1 MMSRTISAG
10 KTPRIKVDS
19 IGGDLSVVGWDG
31 EILIKG
37 NDDELAVEQND
48 EQITLSCGGDL
59 ALRVP
64 KAAAFEFA
72 NIGGD
77 ASIRGV
83 QGDIEL
89 QNIGGDLSIRD
100 AGSVTIGNISADF
113 SLRNA
118 KGDIQVMNAG
128 GDVSIR
134 DVDGNVTL
142 DSVGDD
148 LALRGAR
155 GDVRVNVGEDVI
167 VYLDP
172 KADGEYSV
180 VAGDDILLVLP
191 AETNATLTMQ
201 GDKIDVDLPGVD
213 PDEDATERIVVL
225 GDGAAKISLSA
236 GGDVRV
242 SNREDAGEYAEEFGN
257 FAGMNFDFSG
267 FGEQI
272 SRQVQR
278 ATERA
283 SRRAAEASRRAEEA
297 VRRAERT
304 AERHARR
311 GRVGLEIGRWNWDL
325 KGTPKPPT
333 PPVPPTDPVSDD
345 ERMAILKMLAEK
357 KITAEQ
363 AEQLL
368 VALEGGK

>member
-1 MMSRTISAG
+1 MSRTISAG
-10 KTPRIKVDS
+10 KTPKIKVES

-31 EILIKG
+31 EILVKG
-37 NDDELAVEQND
+37 DEDDISLVQGDGE
-48 EQITLSCGGDL
+48 ISISCGSDL

-64 KAAAFEFA
+64 KDSSFEFL

-83 QGDIEL
+83 QGNIDL
-89 QNIGGDLSIRD
+89 VTIGGDLSIRD
-100 AGSVTIGNISADF
+100 AGSVTIGNIGADF
-113 SLRNA
+113 SMRNA
-118 KGDIQVMNAG
+118 KGDVHVKNAG

-155 GDVRVNVGEDVI
+155 GDVKVNVGEDVI

-172 KADGEYSV
+172 KADGGYSI

-191 AETNATLTMQ
+191 LDANATMSMQ
-201 GDKIDVDLPGVD
+201 GDKIDIDLPGVD
-213 PDEDATERIVVL
+213 PDEDATERVVVL
-225 GDGAAKISLSA
+225 GDGSAKISLSA

-242 SNREDAGEYAEEFGN
+242 SNREDAGEFAQEFGN

-267 FGEQI
+267 FGERI
-272 SRQVQR
+272 SRQVERVTAR
-278 ATERA
+278 ATK
-283 SRRAAEASRRAEEA
+283 RAEEA

-325 KGTPKPPT
+325 KGAPKPPT
-333 PPVPPTDPVSDD
+333 PPVPPTEPVSDD
-345 ERMAILKMLAEK
+345 ERMSILKMLAEK

-368 VALEGGK
+368 SALEGGK

>member
-1 MMSRTISAG
+1 MSKTVSLG
-10 KTPRIKVDS
+10 KTPRIKVDTV
-19 IGGDLSVVGWDG
+19 GGDLSVVGWDG
-31 EILIKG
+31 DILIKG
-37 NDDELAVEQND
+37 DEDEINFEQGD
-48 EQITLSCGGDL
+48 GEMTLSCGGDL

-64 KAAAFEFA
+64 KGATFEFA

-83 QGDIEL
+83 QGSIDL
-89 QNIGGDLSIRD
+89 TNIGGDLSVRD
-100 AGSVTIGNISADF
+100 AGSVTIGNIGSDF

-118 KGDIQVMNAG
+118 KGDIHVKNAG

-134 DVDGNVTL
+134 EVDGNVIL

-155 GDVRVNVGEDVI
+155 GDVKVNVGEDVI

-172 KADGEYSV
+172 KADGGYSV

-191 AETNATLTMQ
+191 EGTNATLTLQ
-201 GDKIDVDLPGVD
+201 GDTIDIDLPGVE
-213 PDEDATERIVVL
+213 PDEDATERVVVL
-225 GDGAAKISLSA
+225 GDGSAKISLSA

-242 SNREDAGEYAEEFGN
+242 SNREDAGEFAQEFGN

-267 FGEQI
+267 FGERI
-272 SRQVQR
+272 SKHVEEATRR
-278 ATERA
+278 ATK
-283 SRRAAEASRRAEEA
+283 RAEEA

-311 GRVGLEIGRWNWDL
+311 GRVGLEIGRWNWDV
-325 KGTPKPPT
+325 KGAPKPPV
-333 PPVPPTDPVSDD
+333 PPVPPTEPVSDD
-345 ERMAILKMLAEK
+345 ERMSILKMLAEK

-368 VALEGGK
+368 LALEGGK

>member
-1 MMSRTISAG
+1 MSKTISAG
-10 KTPRIKVDS
+10 KTPKIKVDS

-31 EILIKG
+31 DILVKG
-37 NDDELAVEQND
+37 DDDELRLEQGD
-48 EQITLSCGGDL
+48 GEISLSCDGDL

-64 KAAAFEFA
+64 KAASFEFM

-83 QGDIEL
+83 LGSIDL

-100 AGSVTIGNISADF
+100 AGSVTIGSIGSDF

-118 KGDIQVMNAG
+118 KGDIHVRNAG
-128 GDVSIR
+128 GDVSIHE
-134 DVDGNVTL
+134 VDGKVIL

-155 GDVRVNVGEDVI
+155 GDVKVNVGEDVI

-172 KADGEYSV
+172 GVDGEYSV

-191 AETNATLTMQ
+191 LDVNATLTMQ
-201 GDKIDVDLPGVD
+201 GDEIDVDLPGVD
-213 PDEDATERIVVL
+213 PDEEATERVVVL
-225 GDGAAKISLSA
+225 GDGSAKISLSA

-242 SNREDAGEYAEEFGN
+242 SNREDAGEFAEEFGN
-257 FAGMNFDFSG
+257 FAGMNFDWSG
-267 FGEQI
+267 FGERI
-272 SRQVQR
+272 SRRVEEATRR
-278 ATERA
+278 ATK
-283 SRRAAEASRRAEEA
+283 RAEEA
-297 VRRAERT
+297 VRRAERH

-311 GRVGLEIGRWNWDL
+311 GRSGLEVGRWNWDF
-325 KGTPKPPT
+325 KGVPKPPT
-333 PPVPPTDPVSDD
+333 PPEPPAEPVSDG
-345 ERMAILKMLAEK
+345 ERMSILKMLAER

-368 VALEGGK
+368 AALEGDK

>member
-1 MMSRTISAG
+1 MSQTISLG
-10 KTPRIKVDS
+10 KTPKIKVDS

-31 EILIKG
+31 DILIKG
-37 NDDELAVEQND
+37 DEDDISLEQGEGEL
-48 EQITLSCGGDL
+48 TLTCGGDL

-64 KAAAFEFA
+64 KTATFEFS

-77 ASIRGV
+77 GSIRGV
-83 QGDIEL
+83 QGSIDL

-100 AGSVTIGNISADF
+100 SGSVTIGSIGSDF

-118 KGDIQVMNAG
+118 KGNVHVKNAG

-134 DVDGNVTL
+134 EVDGNVIL
-142 DSVGDD
+142 ESVGDD
-148 LALRGAR
+148 LALRGAH

-172 KADGEYSV
+172 KADGGYSV
-180 VAGDDILLVLP
+180 VAGDDILLVIP
-191 AETNATLTMQ
+191 DGANATLTLQ

-213 PDEDATERIVVL
+213 PDEDATERVVVL
-225 GDGAAKISLSA
+225 GDGSAKISLSA

-242 SNREDAGEYAEEFGN
+242 SNREDAGDYAEDFGN
-257 FAGMNFDFSG
+257 FAGINFDFSG
-267 FGEQI
+267 FGERI
-272 SRQVQR
+272 SQHVGR
-278 ATERA
+278 ATARA
-283 SRRAAEASRRAEEA
+283 SRRAAEATRRAEEA
-297 VRRAERT
+297 IRRAERH

-311 GRVGLEIGRWNWDL
+311 RKVGLEIGRWNWDF

-333 PPVPPTDPVSDD
+333 PPVPPTDPVSED